1 MEGGQNS
8 DYTAAAFLTRLFLG
22 VMFLAAGIGK
32 FVMGY
37 SNYVAGFTGMF
48 SKSWVPSILTTPV
61 VYIVPVLEL
70 VLGILLIA
78 GLWSD
83 RVLIVSGITLIAFG
97 LGALS
102 VGQAETLSFNGL
114 YLLMTAFALYL
125 RQYDKWKIGS

>member
-1 MEGGQNS
+1 MEGGQNF

-37 SNYVAGFTGMF
+37 SNYLAAFTGMF

-70 VLGILLIA
+70 LLGILLIA

-83 RVLIVSGITLIAFG
+83 KVLIVSGITLIAFG

-102 VGQAETLSFNGL
+102 VGMADTLSFNGL
-114 YLLMTAFALYL
+114 YLLITAFALYL